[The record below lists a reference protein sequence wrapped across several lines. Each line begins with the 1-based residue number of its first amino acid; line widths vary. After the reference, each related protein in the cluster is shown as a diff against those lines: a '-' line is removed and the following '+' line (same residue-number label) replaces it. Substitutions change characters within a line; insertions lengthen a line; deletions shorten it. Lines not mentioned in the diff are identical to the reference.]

1 MSKNLE
7 QLSVLRKDWV
17 EANRKNGFED
27 GITNLLTQL
36 YPDNAHF
43 IYELLQNAEDPCA
56 TEVEFRVTRNS
67 VEFEHNGKR
76 LFDIDDVDSI
86 TSIGKSTKKDD
97 PTSIGKFGVGF
108 KAVFAYTNT
117 PEINSGDLNFRI
129 RDLVVPE
136 MCNIKSR
143 KTLYKTRFILPFD
156 NPSKEADKAVYE
168 IERSLRSLGDNTLLF
183 LKNIRAIKYELHD
196 GATGSLERIDH
207 TDGRTEIIISNPD
220 GKVIS
225 SDWLILNKDVSI
237 FDEDNQEK
245 KCRIAIAYALEKNSI
260 KNNEE
265 AKAEAWKVKPV
276 KRGQVSIFFP
286 ADKETSNL
294 KFHIHAPFA
303 STVARDSIRDCGA
316 NNLLRDS
323 IASLVVESLH
333 EIRDKGMLSVDFFK
347 VLPNTRDNLPDFYE
361 PIRQEIVNAF
371 KTQSLT
377 PTRIGGH
384 APAST
389 LHRGPAKISSVLND
403 DDIIAITKYNK
414 PFWVANP
421 QQRNQREDQ
430 FIDTL
435 DITRW
440 DWSDL
445 ALVFNEFEE
454 ECQSQSIYELVRK
467 KDDRWVQRL
476 YSLLGEMSY
485 EHGEFF
491 YLSDC
496 RIVRVDKNDK
506 IDHVCPSNAFFPSES
521 SAESDL
527 PENSYFVRKES
538 YFSKSINE
546 YAISFLKTLG
556 VKEFN
561 ARTIIS
567 LDLESLESNRPRID
581 DDSYYE
587 RIKRYIKY
595 WKEHPD
601 ESDLFE
607 SCDFLIGSKK
617 HGNLKWVEANNIA
630 LGSSYEDTGLDSN
643 IEGHSKYI
651 LWDGYIEKFT
661 ASQLKDFISFAK
673 SIGVMHGLEIVNSR
687 IYLNPNKSQLYKD
700 SSARETYTGI
710 NEDYTIEGLLNYLKN
725 PSIALSRMIWK
736 CIISAQSKCA
746 KARYRPNQKYLIRE
760 TDSYLVYHL
769 RINAWIPDQDGN
781 FKKPEDISRIEL
793 RKDFVYDD
801 NNGLLTAI
809 GFEGQE
815 KKRNL
820 EYHLKD
826 KAAKAA
832 GFDSVEEQ
840 EKFIK
845 IKEICKEK
853 GISPDEVFS
862 QYLSDSSDLT
872 EYELPERSQGK
883 SGIRQKRLA
892 EEAVNAPERI
902 SEKRSRTVQINKAFV
917 KEEARIYLEE
927 NYTNYD
933 ESMSCQICKAELPFK
948 QRDGSYY
955 FEAVEFFSDAKRF
968 YPQNYLSL
976 CPNHAAMFRLVN
988 DSESSLVSELVNLV
1002 DEVEL
1007 PIVLAGEE
1015 HSIYFTER
1023 HREDLKTI
1031 LAIDDC
1037 DKGGQ
1042 VSSDNGQLTERAE
1055 KFPFY
1060 ETVSGYESI
1069 NFPTGLDNWK
1079 KGYLYESNGKW
1090 ILATPAG
1097 KIVASFPDKINAQQ
1111 WWDKFSA
1118 HRGLVPTPSLR
1129 NKRPKPKQNGP
1140 KKDHNV
1146 VPLERQS
1153 LVNEQGTCPRC
1164 NGSGGYNGGCQKC
1177 DGTGWLS

>member
-1 MSKNLE
+1 MIEDLDK
-7 QLSVLRKDWV
+7 LSALRKDWV

-56 TEVEFRVTRNS
+56 TEVEFRVKRNS

-76 LFDIDDVDSI
+76 LFDINDVDSI

-117 PEINSGDLNFRI
+117 PEINSGDLSFKI

-136 MCNIKSR
+136 RCNVTKR
-143 KTLYKTRFILPFD
+143 DALYKTRFILPFN
-156 NPSKEADKAVYE
+156 NPAKEADNAIYE
-168 IERSLRSLGDNTLLF
+168 IERGLKSLGDNTLLF
-183 LKNIRAIKYELHD
+183 LTSIRSIKYELHD
-196 GATGSLERIDH
+196 GATGSLKRVDH
-207 TDGRTEIIISNPD
+207 GGGRTEIIISKPD
-220 GKVIS
+220 GKVIY
-225 SDWLILNKDVSI
+225 SDWLIFNKDVSI
-237 FDEDNQEK
+237 FDEDNQEQ
-245 KCRIAIAYALEKNSI
+245 KCNIAIAFALENHSKKDSEL
-260 KNNEE
+260 NEVE
-265 AKAEAWKVKPV
+265 TWRIKPV
-276 KRGQVSIFFP
+276 SRGQVSIFFP

-303 STVARDSIRDCGA
+303 STVARDSIRDCHA
-316 NNLLRDS
+316 NNLLRDN

-333 EIRDKGMLSVDFFK
+333 EIRDKGMLSVGFLK

-361 PIRQEIVNAF
+361 PIRQAIVNAF
-371 KTQSLT
+371 KIKPLT
-377 PTRIGGH
+377 PTRVGGH

-389 LHRGPAKISSVLND
+389 LHRGPAKISAVLND
-403 DDIIAITKYNK
+403 DDITAITNYNK

-430 FIDTL
+430 FIETL
-435 DITRW
+435 DITQW

-445 ALVFNEFEE
+445 ALTFNPDEDENLL
-454 ECQSQSIYELVRK
+454 IYELIRK
-467 KDDRWVQRL
+467 KDDQWVQRL
-476 YSLLGEMSY
+476 YSLLGEMEY
-485 EHGEFF
+485 EHSEFCF
-491 YLSDC
+491 LNDC
-496 RIVRVDKNDK
+496 RIVRVNKENK
-506 IDHVCPSNAFFPSES
+506 IDHVYPINAFLPTES
-521 SAESDL
+521 GRESDL

-546 YAISFLKTLG
+546 YATKFLKGLG

-561 ARTIIS
+561 ARTVIS
-567 LDLESLESNRPRID
+567 LDLENLKSKRPYID
-581 DDSYYE
+581 DNSYYE

-607 SCDFLIGSKK
+607 DCDFLIGIDKN
-617 HGNLKWVEANNIA
+617 GNIKWVEANNIA

-651 LWDGYIEKFT
+651 LWDGYKVNFT
-661 ASQLKDFISFAK
+661 ASELKDFISFVK
-673 SIGVMHGLEIVNSR
+673 SIGVMHGLEIVSSR
-687 IYLNPNKSQLYKD
+687 VYLNPNKSQLYKD

-710 NEDYTIEGLLNYLKN
+710 NEDYTIKGLLNYLQN

-746 KARYRPNQKYLIRE
+746 KARYRPNQQYPIRE
-760 TDSYLVYHL
+760 ADSYLVYHL
-769 RINAWIPDQDGN
+769 RINAWIPDKDGN
-781 FKKPEDISRIEL
+781 FEKPEDISRTEL

-815 KKRNL
+815 KKRNS

-862 QYLSDSSDLT
+862 QYLSYSIDST
-872 EYELPERSQGK
+872 EYELPERSPGK

-892 EEAVNAPERI
+892 EEAINAPERI
-902 SEKRSRTVQINKAFV
+902 GEKRTRTVQINKAVV
-917 KEEARIYLEE
+917 KEEARIYLE
-927 NYTNYD
+927 
-933 ESMSCQICKAELPFK
+933 
-948 QRDGSYY
+948 
-955 FEAVEFFSDAKRF
+955 
-968 YPQNYLSL
+968 
-976 CPNHAAMFRLVN
+976 
-988 DSESSLVSELVNLV
+988 
-1002 DEVEL
+1002 
-1007 PIVLAGEE
+1007 
-1015 HSIYFTER
+1015 
-1023 HREDLKTI
+1023 
-1031 LAIDDC
+1031 
-1037 DKGGQ
+1037 
-1042 VSSDNGQLTERAE
+1042 
-1055 KFPFY
+1055 
-1060 ETVSGYESI
+1060 
-1069 NFPTGLDNWK
+1069 K
-1079 KGYLYESNGKW
+1079 K
-1090 ILATPAG
+1090 
-1097 KIVASFPDKINAQQ
+1097 
-1111 WWDKFSA
+1111 
-1118 HRGLVPTPSLR
+1118 
-1129 NKRPKPKQNGP
+1129 
-1140 KKDHNV
+1140 
-1146 VPLERQS
+1146 
-1153 LVNEQGTCPRC
+1153 
-1164 NGSGGYNGGCQKC
+1164 
-1177 DGTGWLS
+1177 